1 MKILLHISRI
11 ILGIAFTFSGFVK
24 GIDPWGSAYKFI
36 DYFNAMGLGFMEPAA
51 FPLGVLLALAE
62 FLIGVALLFALF
74 PRLASWGA
82 LLFMA
87 FFTPLTLWIALT
99 NPVSDCGCF
108 GDAIVLSNWA
118 TFYKNILFILL
129 ALFVFIH
136 RNKIKCLFSQKIAGT
151 AGMAAFLL
159 YCAVVVWSIRH
170 EPLFDFRP
178 YHVGVNIPEDMSVP
192 ADAPKDVYENTFYY
206 KNRKTGDV
214 RKFTEENYP
223 WQDTLN
229 WEFHSMDEPTL
240 VSKGYTPPIHGFSIE
255 SREGDNI
262 YDFFLFDENY
272 VFILVAYDLN
282 KSSLKNQG
290 KINSLAKWALEK
302 GMSFICLTSTL
313 FDNCDAFAAETGA
326 PYDFFH
332 TDEIVLKTMIRS
344 NPGSL
349 VRKNGT
355 IVAKYH
361 NNDIPTPEEFSRKF
375 PLPEPGK

>member
-206 KNRKTGDV
+206 KNR
-214 RKFTEENYP
+214 N
-223 WQDTLN
+223 
-229 WEFHSMDEPTL
+229 
-240 VSKGYTPPIHGFSIE
+240 
-255 SREGDNI
+255 
-262 YDFFLFDENY
+262 
-272 VFILVAYDLN
+272 
-282 KSSLKNQG
+282 
-290 KINSLAKWALEK
+290 
-302 GMSFICLTSTL
+302 
-313 FDNCDAFAAETGA
+313 AF
-326 PYDFFH
+326 
-332 TDEIVLKTMIRS
+332 
-344 NPGSL
+344 
-349 VRKNGT
+349 
-355 IVAKYH
+355 
-361 NNDIPTPEEFSRKF
+361 
-375 PLPEPGK
+375 